1 MRMEQ
6 FGLIVS
12 NSTHKIIQMEKFI
25 LEKGFKVRIIP
36 VPKEITASCGLSIK
50 FEISVLNNIKLILEE
65 SFSDFSIYMVE
76 KSGLK
81 KNITQI

>member
-12 NSTHKIIQMEKFI
+12 NSTHKIIQIEKFI